1 MGLTIG
7 IDLGGTK
14 IAGGVV
20 DEGGS
25 ILVQARRAT
34 PKRDAAATVVA
45 INDVVREL
53 VAQHS
58 VDSIGIGAAGFIDE
72 TRSRVL
78 FAPNLGWVDEPLRD
92 QVEGLAG
99 LPVVVENDALAA
111 AWGEFRFGAGR
122 GRTNLVLVTVGTG
135 IGGGVIVDGRPL
147 RGAYG
152 VGSEIGHLQMV
163 REGLVCGCGLLGCW
177 EQYASGTALVRTAR
191 QIAGRRRLEATLLL
205 GLGDGTPEG
214 IEGSHITVAA
224 REGDPV
230 AVSAFDEVGEW
241 LGQGMADLAAVL
253 DPGCFVLGG
262 GVSEAGDLLLVPAR
276 ASFLEHLTGR
286 ERRPIAE
293 VVLASLGNEAGIVG
307 AADLART
314 D

>member
-20 DEGGS
+20 DERGV
-25 ILVQARRAT
+25 ILAQSRRVT
-34 PKRDAAATVVA
+34 PQRDAAATGVA
-45 INDVVREL
+45 IIEVVREL
-53 VAQHS
+53 VAQHA

-72 TRSRVL
+72 KRSRVL
-78 FAPNLGWVDEPLRD
+78 FAPNLGWVNEPLRD
-92 QVEGLAG
+92 QVEALTG

-111 AWGEFRFGAGR
+111 AWGEFRFGAGQ
-122 GRTNLVLVTVGTG
+122 GYSNLVLVTVGTG

-191 QIAGRRRLEATLLL
+191 QIAGRRLTEGTLLL
-205 GLGDGTPEG
+205 SLGDGTPEG

>member
-20 DEGGS
+20 DERGV
-25 ILVQARRAT
+25 ILAQSRRVT
-34 PKRDAAATVVA
+34 PQRDAAATGVA
-45 INDVVREL
+45 IIEVVREL
-53 VAQHS
+53 VAQHA

-72 TRSRVL
+72 KRSRVL
-78 FAPNLGWVDEPLRD
+78 FAPNLGWVNEPLRD
-92 QVEGLAG
+92 QVEALTG

-111 AWGEFRFGAGR
+111 AWGEFRFGAGQ
-122 GRTNLVLVTVGTG
+122 GYSNLVLVTVGTG

-191 QIAGRRRLEATLLL
+191 QIAGRRLTEGTLLL
-205 GLGDGTPEG
+205 SLGDGTPEG

-230 AVSAFDEVGEW
+230 AVAAFDEVGEW

-262 GVSEAGDLLLVPAR
+262 GVSEAGDLLLTPTR
-276 ASFLEHLTGR
+276 ASFHEHLTGR
-286 ERRPIAE
+286 EHRPIAE
-293 VVLASLGNEAGIVG
+293 VVLAALGNEAGIIW

>member
-1 MGLTIG
+1 MGMTIG

-25 ILVQARRAT
+25 ILAQARRPT

-45 INDVVREL
+45 IKDVVREL
-53 VAQHS
+53 AALHP

-72 TRSRVL
+72 KRSRVL
-78 FAPNLGWVDEPLRD
+78 FAPNLGWVDEPLGD
-92 QVEGLAG
+92 HVEGLTG

-122 GRTNLVLVTVGTG
+122 GRANLVLVTVGTG

-163 REGLVCGCGLLGCW
+163 PEGLVCGCGLLGCW

-224 REGDPV
+224 RQGDPV
-230 AVSAFDEVGEW
+230 AVAAFDEVGEW